1 MKIQMR
7 KTIGIIRRDAEIAAL
22 KAERDQAI
30 SMLKEWNLA
39 GYFPSHD
46 EWKAWET
53 EFGGRVREFLS
64 ARAALGENK

>member
-1 MKIQMR
+1 MMTAR
-7 KTIGIIRRDAEIAAL
+7 KLKAAESVLSKAL
-22 KAERDQAI
+22 TELREIKAERDQAI
-30 SMLKEWNLA
+30 SLLKEWNLA

-64 ARAALGENK
+64 ARA